1 MLKFGSKEIDVINNP
16 CIYDD
21 LYLSKKEREERL
33 LQGIQPADGLKT
45 RLGAKNS
52 DGTTLI

>member
-33 LQGIQPADGLKT
+33 LQGIQPANGLKT